1 MGKTMLKNS
10 DSMVFYTAV
19 AIAVMLLLAG
29 CDALPFGYTAV
40 KDISAT
46 PANFEGKEVKLKGRV
61 TSVTRLPMLDVKA
74 YTLKDDTGEI
84 SVATLGALP
93 AVNDEVSL
101 RGTVKSAVIIG
112 GQVLGLRV
120 EEIRRF

>member
-1 MGKTMLKNS
+1 MFKNK
-10 DSMVFYTAV
+10 DVLVFYSAL
-19 AIAVMLLLAG
+19 AMALMLLLAG
-29 CDALPFGYTAV
+29 CDALPFGYTPV

-61 TSVTRLPMLDVKA
+61 TGIVRLPMLDVKA

-84 SVATLGALP
+84 SVATMGTLP

-112 GQVLGLRV
+112 GQVMGLRV